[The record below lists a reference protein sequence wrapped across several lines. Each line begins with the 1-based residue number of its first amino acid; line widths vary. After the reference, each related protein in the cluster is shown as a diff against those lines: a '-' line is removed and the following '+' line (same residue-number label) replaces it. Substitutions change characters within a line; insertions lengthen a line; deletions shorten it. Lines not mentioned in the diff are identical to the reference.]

1 MPAYT
6 QTRKKAGPRRVA
18 PANSKRRPATILVIE
33 DEHLLRVGVIRAL
46 KNKGFI
52 VLEASDGA
60 AALGM
65 IRTHLGEI
73 DVVLLDVMIPEVS
86 SREVLENLRRW
97 QPGLQVILTSTH
109 SREMVDAALAGLPV
123 ELFLRKPFQLIDLF
137 SLLGRTL
144 SKKTGVQSRRHVRAA
159 KSRL

>member
-1 MPAYT
+1 
-6 QTRKKAGPRRVA
+6 
-18 PANSKRRPATILVIE
+18 
-33 DEHLLRVGVIRAL
+33 
-46 KNKGFI
+46 
-52 VLEASDGA
+52 
-60 AALGM
+60 M